1 MYKHRFI
8 IDADSLIKLTK
19 ISIINK
25 ICQSFHCSITKEV
38 YAEVVTQG
46 KERLHQDA
54 FKIEKLVKNR
64 SIKLNK
70 TKPKK
75 MEIRKT
81 LDEGEKSIYL
91 LYKSSKN
98 TMLVSDDNTFLN
110 FLKEEGEKFTTP
122 TRLIT
127 LLKSLNIINSKQ
139 ALVYLNKMKPYIKPE
154 TYLRVKDTLGGE
166 K

>member
-1 MYKHRFI
+1 MYKHKFI

-19 ISIINK
+19 ASIIKKMCKN
-25 ICQSFHCSITKEV
+25 FNCSITKEV
-38 YAEVVTQG
+38 YEEVVTQG
-46 KERLHQDA
+46 KERLYQDA
-54 FKIEKLVKNR
+54 FKIEKLVQNK

-70 TKPKK
+70 TKPKE
-75 MEIRKT
+75 MEVRKT

-91 LYKSSKN
+91 LHKSSKN

-110 FLKEEGEKFTTP
+110 FLKEEEEKFTTP

-127 LLKSLNIINSKQ
+127 LLKSLNIIDSKQ
-139 ALVYLNKMKPYIKPE
+139 ALVYLNKMKPYIKSK
-154 TYLRVKDTLGGE
+154 TYLMVKETLREE